1 TSALHRVGGAMGD
14 AGRGGVDQPRDAV
27 LLAGFKHVPG
37 THHVGLVVLAIRP
50 PGAGLGRIVEDRV
63 AALRR
68 GEQRVAVGQV
78 AAHLGHAH
86 RGQRRV
92 LAAIEAHHLMAAFA
106 QATTQRLPQEPA
118 ATGDQD
124 LQVDSSSL
132 RAAQD
137 ASCSRPSFALWRMS
151 TGAPGR
157 RIPRSMPLV
166 CGCVAPSARSS
177 PATIGQS
184 FSGTPGLSS
193 THSTG
198 CFAPATPTPTS
209 AVRRTLGWVLNTG
222 STCSVYSG

>member
-1 TSALHRVGGAMGD
+1 STCRVPTTLAWWYSRYGPQAPAL
-14 AGRGGVDQPRDAV
+14 
-27 LLAGFKHVPG
+27 
-37 THHVGLVVLAIRP
+37 
-50 PGAGLGRIVEDRV
+50 
-63 AALRR
+63 AALWKTAS
-68 GEQRVAVGQV
+68 QPS
-78 AAHLGHAH
+78 AAANSASRLARSPRTRPTPIADSG
-86 RGQRRV
+86 V
-92 LAAIEAHHLMAAFA
+92 LAAIEAHHLVAAFA

-137 ASCSRPSFALWRMS
+137 ASCSRPILALWRMS
-151 TGAPGR
+151 TGKPGC
-157 RIPRSMPLV
+157 RITRSMPLV

-222 STCSVYSG
+222 STCSVYSGPPRVSTRCVLRPQNHSRPFSSR